1 MRGARASW
9 QRVCVSRIVGI
20 DLGTTNS
27 LVAAVDG
34 GIPFVIADVEG
45 QRLTPSVVH
54 FPSASAMPVIGRAAN
69 RVRVVSPAET
79 IYSVKRFIGRRG
91 ADIAAEEMLM
101 TYPVKGQGNGPVT
114 IELHGRAFTPEE
126 ISAEVLKKLKADAE
140 AALGEPVTRA
150 VITVP
155 AYFNDAQRSATK
167 RAGELAGLTVE
178 RILNEPTAAALAY
191 GLDRLSE
198 RAKVAVYDLGGGTFD
213 LSILELHEGVFQVL
227 ATNGNT
233 RLGGDDLDKRVVEFL
248 IAKIKEV
255 GGPDLTE
262 SDKTE
267 TANAGRMVML
277 SRIREAA
284 EAAKI
289 YLSTEEAAEIT
300 LPFLTPAFSFSH
312 RLTRSELETLTR
324 DIVERTR
331 AHCLRALADAKMES
345 SQLDQ
350 VILVGGQTRMP
361 LVRRLVTEWFGC
373 VEFEEVRGGL
383 RLGTEYHRAKGPA
396 LNTSQNPDEAVALGA
411 AIQAAILSGDFKN
424 LLLLDVTP
432 LSLGLE
438 TFGGLM
444 NVIIPRNST
453 IPTKA
458 GEAFTTAVDQQK
470 DMLIHVLQ
478 GERERARDNW
488 SLGKFTIEFERAARG
503 VPRVGVQFEIDAN
516 GILHVLARDIK
527 TGKQTVVQMKSA
539 VDVADAEVQR
549 MVEESVEHAFEDL
562 ASRRWIEASLRAREA
577 SVATRKALEDW
588 AKELES
594 DYRAKIEAAVVA
606 VESALATEDST
617 KQIGDLNRLKA
628 ATVELD
634 EVTKPLAE
642 FIMDKAMETMLRQRG
657 AIS

>member
-1 MRGARASW
+1 M
-9 QRVCVSRIVGI
+9 
-20 DLGTTNS
+20 GTTNS
-27 LVAAVDG
+27 LVAAVDA
-34 GIPFVIADVEG
+34 GIPFVIADAEG

-54 FPSASAMPVIGRAAN
+54 FPAADAVPVIGRAAN
-69 RVRVVSPAET
+69 RVRVVRPAET
-79 IYSVKRFIGRRG
+79 IYSVKRFMGRRG
-91 ADIAAEEMLM
+91 VDIAAEEMLV
-101 TYPVKGQGNGPVT
+101 TYPVKGQGTGPVT
-114 IELHGRAFTPEE
+114 MQLHGRAFTPEE

-140 AALGEPVTRA
+140 LALGEPIARA

-191 GLDRLSE
+191 GLDKLNEQS
-198 RAKVAVYDLGGGTFD
+198 KVAVYDLGGGTFD
-213 LSILELHEGVFQVL
+213 LSILELHGGVFQVL

-233 RLGGDDLDKRVVEFL
+233 RLGGDDLDKRVVGFL
-248 IAKIKEV
+248 VAKIKEV
-255 GGPDLTE
+255 GGPDLIGSTMPDAE
-262 SDKTE
+262 
-267 TANAGRMVML
+267 RLPML

-289 YLSTEEAAEIT
+289 RLSTEENAEIA
-300 LPFLTPAFSFSH
+300 LPFLTPSFSFSH
-312 RLTRSELETLTR
+312 RLARAELETLTR
-324 DIVERTR
+324 DILERTR
-331 AHCLRALADAKMES
+331 AHCLRALADAKLDA

-350 VILVGGQTRMP
+350 IILVGGQTRMP

-373 VEFEEVRGGL
+373 VEFEEVRGDL
-383 RLGTEYHRAKGPA
+383 RLGTEYHRAKGPL

-411 AIQAAILSGDFKN
+411 AIQAAILSGEFKN

-458 GEAFTTAVDQQK
+458 GEVFTTAVDHQK
-470 DMLIHVLQ
+470 DMLIHVMQ
-478 GERERARDNW
+478 GERERVRDNW
-488 SLGKFTIEFERAARG
+488 SLGKFTIEFERAPRG
-503 VPRVGVQFEIDAN
+503 VARVGVQFEIDAN

-527 TGKQTVVQMKSA
+527 TGKQTVMQMKSA

-562 ASRRWIEASLRAREA
+562 AARRWIEAALRARETSA
-577 SVATRKALEDW
+577 ATRKALSDW
-588 AKELES
+588 AKELEP
-594 DYRAKIEAAVVA
+594 DYRAKIEAAVGA
-606 VESALATEDST
+606 VEAALATEDAV
-617 KQIGDLNRLKA
+617 KQTGDLNRLKMV
-628 ATVELD
+628 TTELD

-642 FIMDKAMETMLRQRG
+642 AIMDKAMETMLRQRG
-657 AIS
+657 AIG